1 MRLPHPR
8 AASGPS
14 ASGPSSQSL
23 LQGVTSAMAAIVLA
37 TSAPLPM
44 LATPPPTSQE
54 LSRLSFG
61 LARIDYLLDHWD
73 EVTTVCSGVSA
84 GGDLE
89 DAQVMRTQ
97 NQAKC
102 FKTPLKVQK
111 YIGAASTLDPLFKAD
126 KLMIRAQPLVAEN
139 NQDAYSNAVDAWIT
153 KQQMSSTMAYTS
165 SWSGI
170 ENPNGSVGQIEENL
184 IEAKR
189 EVKETQATLR
199 EVVSLLGSEVPSAP
213 KFNPSDPTTFVEF
226 K

>member
-1 MRLPHPR
+1 MRLPSPR

-14 ASGPSSQSL
+14 AASSPSL
-23 LQGVTSAMAAIVLA
+23 LQGVASAMAALMLA

-44 LATPPPTSQE
+44 LAAPPPSSQE
-54 LSRLSFG
+54 LQRLSFG
-61 LARIDYLLDHWD
+61 LARIDYLIDHWD

-97 NQAKC
+97 NQGRC
-102 FKTPLKVQK
+102 YKTPLKVQK

-170 ENPNGSVGQIEENL
+170 ENPNGSVEQIEENL
-184 IEAKR
+184 IQAKN
-189 EVKETQATLR
+189 EVLATRKSLQTI
-199 EVVSLLGSEVPSAP
+199 VGLLGPELCPPSP
-213 KFNPSDPTTFVEF
+213 KFNPNDSSTWPLY